1 MRRISWDPEKERKN
15 IRKHGIDFKTAA
27 TVFDDPFQ
35 VNAQDRFENG
45 EYRWQT
51 IGFAAGRH
59 LLLLVAHTMIDEE
72 TGDEYIRIIS
82 ARRAS
87 PKDKKRYEMGER
99 GF

>member
-45 EYRWQT
+45 EYS
-51 IGFAAGRH
+51 
-59 LLLLVAHTMIDEE
+59 LLRRFFLAILRKLGAIF
-72 TGDEYIRIIS
+72 RS
-82 ARRAS
+82 A
-87 PKDKKRYEMGER
+87 M
-99 GF
+99 